1 MHLFVTFYWRQCGFF
16 QDPIELQVQLK
27 SVSSIV
33 WNVASTKIPVGA
45 WIIVV
50 HNVDLERKRQA
61 TPDCHFDSIGLWLIV
76 YTGSC
81 SSSHGLCSFCF
92 NDNDIGD
99 YDDQHHQ
106 PYLPTSFWH
115 AQFSKVPLK
124 AIPIYPRYIILRTW
138 SVFCIG
144 LRFS

>member
-1 MHLFVTFYWRQCGFF
+1 MAF
-16 QDPIELQVQLK
+16 
-27 SVSSIV
+27 
-33 WNVASTKIPVGA
+33 TKIPVGA

-106 PYLPTSFWH
+106 PYCQHLFDLPNLVKF
-115 AQFSKVPLK
+115 P
-124 AIPIYPRYIILRTW
+124 
-138 SVFCIG
+138 
-144 LRFS
+144 